1 MLLDSFMP
9 LYHFNEVHSIRIHA
23 PPDRI
28 FRAIKALTL
37 PEIRLAHILFWIRAL
52 PARLRGKRAARPIPA
67 KPILE
72 VAADSNFLLLAEETN
87 RELVLGTIGQFWR
100 LEGGEGISISNPQE
114 FLAFDRP
121 EYAKAALNFY
131 IDRHHSVSWA
141 SLRTE
146 TRIYVPDP
154 VTRRKFATYW
164 RVIYPGSA
172 LLRRMWLR
180 AIKRRAE
187 RELQTERYDSA

>member
-9 LYHFNEVHSIRIHA
+9 LYHFNEVHSIRIDA

-37 PEIRLAHILFWIRAL
+37 PEIRLAHMLFWIRAL
-52 PARLRGKRAARPIPA
+52 PARLRGTRAARPLRT

-100 LEGGEGISISNPQE
+100 LEGGASVRISNPQE

-121 EYAKAALNFY
+121 EYAKATLNFSLEEQIAGQY
-131 IDRHHSVSWA
+131 R
-141 SLRTE
+141 LRTE
-146 TRIYVPDP
+146 TRIHVPDP
-154 VTRRKFATYW
+154 QARRRFAAYW

-180 AIKRRAE
+180 AIRRRAE
-187 RELQTERYDSA
+187 RAVQTER

>member
-9 LYHFNEVHSIRIHA
+9 LYHFNEVHSIRIDA

-28 FRAIKALTL
+28 LRAIKALTL
-37 PEIRLAHILFWIRAL
+37 PEIRLAHMLFWIRAL
-52 PARLRGKRAARPIPA
+52 PARLRGTRAARPLRT

-100 LEGGEGISISNPQE
+100 LEGGASVRISTPQE

-121 EYAKAALNFY
+121 EYAKATLNFSLEEQVAGQY
-131 IDRHHSVSWA
+131 R
-141 SLRTE
+141 LRTE
-146 TRIYVPDP
+146 TRIYVPDSQA
-154 VTRRKFATYW
+154 RRKFAAYW

-180 AIKRRAE
+180 AIRRRAE
-187 RELQTERYDSA
+187 RAVQTER

>member
-9 LYHFNEVHSIRIHA
+9 LYHFNEVHSIRIDA

-37 PEIRLAHILFWIRAL
+37 PEIRLAHMLFWIRAL
-52 PARLRGKRAARPIPA
+52 PARLRGTRAARPLRT

-100 LEGGEGISISNPQE
+100 LEGGASVRISNPQE

-121 EYAKAALNFY
+121 EYAKATLNFSLEEQGAGQY
-131 IDRHHSVSWA
+131 R
-141 SLRTE
+141 LRTE
-146 TRIYVPDP
+146 TRIHVPDP
-154 VTRRKFATYW
+154 QARRKFAAYW

-180 AIKRRAE
+180 AIRRRAA
-187 RELQTERYDSA
+187 RSDHHTSP

>member
-9 LYHFNEVHSIRIHA
+9 LYHFNEVHSIRIDA

-37 PEIRLAHILFWIRAL
+37 PEIRLAHMLFWIRAL
-52 PARLRGKRAARPIPA
+52 PARLRGTRAARPLRT

-87 RELVLGTIGQFWR
+87 RELVLGTIGQFWK
-100 LEGGEGISISNPQE
+100 LEGGASVRISNPQE

-121 EYAKAALNFY
+121 EYAKATLNFSLEEQVAGHY
-131 IDRHHSVSWA
+131 R
-141 SLRTE
+141 LRTE
-146 TRIYVPDP
+146 TRIHVPDP
-154 VTRRKFATYW
+154 QARRKFAAYW

-180 AIKRRAE
+180 AVRRRAE
-187 RELQTERYDSA
+187 RAVQTER

>member
-9 LYHFNEVHSIRIHA
+9 LYHFNEVHSIRIDA

-37 PEIRLAHILFWIRAL
+37 PEIRLAHMLFWIRAL
-52 PARLRGKRAARPIPA
+52 PARLRGPRAARPLRT

-100 LEGGEGISISNPQE
+100 LEGGASVRISNPQE

-121 EYAKAALNFY
+121 EYAKATLNFSLEEQVAGQY
-131 IDRHHSVSWA
+131 R
-141 SLRTE
+141 LRTE
-146 TRIYVPDP
+146 TRIHVPDP
-154 VTRRKFATYW
+154 QARRRFAAYW

-180 AIKRRAE
+180 AIRRRAE
-187 RELQTERYDSA
+187 RAVQTER